1 MFGSRGKAN
10 KALKRLSKS
19 EENVNDILPSK
30 HLKSIGLFSCI
41 YLGES
46 SFEKGQ
52 PKGKK
57 SLSRDILGV

>member
-10 KALKRLSKS
+10 KVLRRLPKS
-19 EENVNDILPSK
+19 GKNINDNLPSN
-30 HLKSIGLFSCI
+30 HLKSIGLFSSI

-52 PKGKK
+52 PKDKK
-57 SLSRDILGV
+57 SLPLDILGV